1 MSPALQMLVALAY
14 AWRRSLE
21 VFKALTEQAR

>member
-21 VFKALTEQAR
+21 AFKGKVERRS

>member
-14 AWRRSLE
+14 AWRRSLAA
-21 VFKALTEQAR
+21 FKDRVERG

>member
-21 VFKALTEQAR
+21 AFKASVERRP

>member
-1 MSPALQMLVALAY
+1 MSPALQTLVALAY

-21 VFKALTEQAR
+21 AFRALAEQRR

>member
-1 MSPALQMLVALAY
+1 MSPALQMLLALAY

-21 VFKALTEQAR
+21 AFKARVEQR

>member
-14 AWRRSLE
+14 AWRRGLE
-21 VFKALTEQAR
+21 AFKARAERHS

>member
-21 VFKALTEQAR
+21 AFRVRVERR